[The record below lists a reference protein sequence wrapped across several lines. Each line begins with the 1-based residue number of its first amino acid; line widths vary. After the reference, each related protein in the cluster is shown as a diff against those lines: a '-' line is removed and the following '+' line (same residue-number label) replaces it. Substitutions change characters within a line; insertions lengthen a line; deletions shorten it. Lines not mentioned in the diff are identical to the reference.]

1 MDRQPRQVEF
11 LMGTYS
17 YSVARFVP
25 DPIKNEPVNI
35 GAIVV
40 DQETGRTAHRFLR
53 SMRGLAQRCPGAD
66 LGSLEKM
73 IGSIQVEDMPGGAAD
88 LEDLARGHTNLLQF
102 TPPRAVVASTLEES
116 LQRAFK
122 TYIGN
127 DAAQARS
134 GRLKSPREIL
144 VDEIDTALS
153 NDGIFGVAAVAK
165 RQVFA
170 GRRGRFIPDRS
181 ISSPGWIFTLHAISF
196 RAKARSKI
204 ASVLRDAK
212 AFAVDFEDAKAKNEG
227 LECTV
232 LVEPADGDGGGTES
246 HAQASGHLEDKDCK
260 VIGRSGIGPCA
271 RQLGRRLGLFDQAGR
286 PLLRSA

>member
-25 DPIKNEPVNI
+25 DPIRNEPVNI

-66 LGSLEKM
+66 LASLEKM
-73 IGSIQVEDMPGGAAD
+73 VGSIQVEDMPGGAGD

-116 LQRAFK
+116 LQRAFE

-127 DAAQARS
+127 DAEQVRS
-134 GRLKSPREIL
+134 GRPKSPRELL

-153 NDGIFGVAAVAK
+153 IGGIFKAVAVAK

-170 GRRGRFIPDRS
+170 GQRGRFTPDRS
-181 ISSPGWIFTLHAISF
+181 ITFPGVIFALHAISF
-196 RAKARSKI
+196 RTKTRSKT
-204 ASVLRDAK
+204 ASVLKDAK
-212 AFAVDFEDAKAKNEG
+212 ALAVDFEDAKAKNEG
-227 LECTV
+227 LEFTV
-232 LVEPADGDGGGTES
+232 LMEPAGGDGGTEPY
-246 HAQASGHLEDKDCK
+246 AQASGHLEDRDCK

-271 RQLGRRLGLFDQAGR
+271 RQLGRRLGLFNRAGR